1 MCELCNNIENVSNE
15 IDFSKL
21 LPVLQRLIGQN
32 VNDVANVTPAIWKWV
47 EEEYLK
53 SQNYLVNTTRSY
65 VKSTADNIY
74 NYSLAKAYS
83 FNKEIRVIKQTV
95 DIDKVADLVNHKATV
110 YFGTYQDV
118 ENKQVSRITETVTKF
133 DVKDDI
139 WLEYIARLE
148 NSRPTH
154 VSANGTTL
162 RKSHPWWS
170 STGIPLLSS
179 FNCNCQID
187 ESIDSSPT
195 QTTAPKI
202 KIDKDSEA
210 SDIDLD
216 SGKAIVFKE
225 NIGYF
230 NDVDDTVTRRRYKKT
245 GF

>member
-21 LPVLQRLIGQN
+21 LPVLERLIGQN
-32 VNDVANVTPAIWKWV
+32 VNDVASVTPAIWRWV
-47 EEEYLK
+47 EEQYL
-53 SQNYLVNTTRSY
+53 SQQKYLVNTTRSY

-95 DIDKVADLVNHKATV
+95 DVDKVADLVNHKAKV

-139 WLEYIARLE
+139 WLEYIARLD
-148 NSRPTH
+148 NTRPTH
-154 VSANGTTL
+154 LSANGTTL
-162 RKSHPWWS
+162 RKSNPWWQ
-170 STGIPLLSS
+170 STGMRLISE
-179 FNCNCQID
+179 FNCNCSID
-187 ESIDSSPT
+187 ESIETDPT
-195 QTTAPKI
+195 GTKAPKI
-202 KIDKDSEA
+202 KIAPDAVA
-210 SDIDLD
+210 SDIDID
-216 SGKAIVFKE
+216 SGKAIIFQE
-225 NIGYF
+225 SIGYF
-230 NDVDDTVTRRRYKKT
+230 NDVDDIVTRRRYKKT